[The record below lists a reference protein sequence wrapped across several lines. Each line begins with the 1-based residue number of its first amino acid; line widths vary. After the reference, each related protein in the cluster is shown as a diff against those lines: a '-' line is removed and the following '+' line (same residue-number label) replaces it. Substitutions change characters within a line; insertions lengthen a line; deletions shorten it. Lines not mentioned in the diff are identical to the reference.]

1 MRRSAVVLMTDGEDG
16 SPKTTFADV
25 IETVRRGDTTVFPV
39 YLGRQRYNGEW
50 SERVVRRSQRY
61 LSMLAQESGGEF
73 YKANDVKDLSGI
85 YEQVI
90 NELGQIYS
98 IGYEPKDAVRDGGW
112 RNLTVKIK
120 NRSDLIIRTR
130 RGYYAN

>member
-1 MRRSAVVLMTDGEDG
+1 MTDGEDG
-16 SPKTTFADV
+16 SPKTTFADA
-25 IETVRRGDTTVFPV
+25 IEIVRHGDTTVFPV
-39 YLGRQRYNGEW
+39 YLGRQRSFNEW
-50 SERVVRRSQRY
+50 SERYIRKAQQSLR
-61 LSMLAQESGGEF
+61 MLAEESGGQF
-73 YKANDVKDLSGI
+73 YKADDVKDLSGI

-98 IGYEPKDAVRDGGW
+98 IGYEPKNEVRDGGW

-120 NRSDLIIRTR
+120 NQPNLIVRTR